1 MIKFN
6 LALSPLFWALPLLFL
21 LDQETASA
29 RYDVTL
35 VQQDLITLNE
45 VFGIQLNLDNFT
57 SIHEFKPDTAKTIDY
72 QSPKRAY
79 RRPFTPVEYVGYFLS
94 KDTIEYLIETTLRK
108 LGQLEIEPAYST
120 KSKFFTALLAKINL
134 SGRNEIIYQII
145 SENIRDFDYEQR
157 ILTHHLL
164 RSWTLHL
171 LKTDDAYNATLLLTP
186 APKANT
192 SDAAKITPFQPSI
205 QEHFFN
211 MKVFQYVLK
220 DLLIAWE
227 NANQNQ
233 DQEALEELTETTLAF
248 RKYFYGMKPFP
259 APSVLQDYLKTPLNF
274 ESTARLFVQV
284 ETLLEKEAALKTIQL
299 LSLDTES
306 ETKPSDLTSVKAK
319 RRITFASE
327 VSITHYKRAGKGPIK
342 RERERE
348 RPESE
353 NSETLS
359 TQEAKHDERII
370 EPGIEKA
377 PLRDKEAELIFK
389 VLNNPK
395 AEDSGL

>member
-6 LALSPLFWALPLLFL
+6 FALSPLFSALPLFFL

-29 RYDVTL
+29 RYDICV

-45 VFGIQLNLDNFT
+45 VFEIQLNLDNFS
-57 SIHEFKPDTAKTIDY
+57 SIGEFKPDTAKTIEY

-79 RRPFTPVEYVGYFLS
+79 RKPFTPVEYVGYFLS

-108 LGQLEIEPAYST
+108 LGRLEIEPAYSI
-120 KSKFFTALLAKINL
+120 KSKLFTELLAKINL

-186 APKANT
+186 APQANT

-205 QEHFFN
+205 REHFFS
-211 MKVFQYVLK
+211 MSVLQYVLK

-233 DQEALEELTETTLAF
+233 DQEALEELPETTLAF
-248 RKYFYGMKPFP
+248 RKYIYGMKPFP
-259 APSVLQDYLKTPLNF
+259 APSILQDTLKTPLNY
-274 ESTARLFVQV
+274 EMTARLFAQV
-284 ETLLEKEAALKTIQL
+284 DALLKKEAHLKTIRL
-299 LSLDTES
+299 LPHATET
-306 ETKPSDLTSVKAK
+306 EPSDQNNVKARK
-319 RRITFASE
+319 RITFASE
-327 VSITHYKRAGKGPIK
+327 VSISRYKRAGKGPIK
-342 RERERE
+342 RERELQE
-348 RPESE
+348 LK
-353 NSETLS
+353 NSETVS
-359 TQEAKHDERII
+359 TKEAKHDEQAI
-370 EPGIEKA
+370 EPVIEKA
-377 PLRDKEAELIFK
+377 PLRDKEAELFFSETISPI
-389 VLNNPK
+389 NNNN
-395 AEDSGL
+395 